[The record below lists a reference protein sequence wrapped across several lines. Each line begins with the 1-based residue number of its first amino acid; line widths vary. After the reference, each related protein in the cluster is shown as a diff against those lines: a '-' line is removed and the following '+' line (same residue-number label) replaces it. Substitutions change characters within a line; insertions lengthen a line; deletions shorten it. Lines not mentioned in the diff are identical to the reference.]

1 MADEAT
7 DVSNKEIKTFS
18 CPPLCRLFKEYSRGV
33 FSCTPLL
40 RQETTGNAI
49 KELITNSVRDL
60 GLIMDNCGGQ
70 SYDGAGNM
78 AGRYAGV
85 LTLIQHQFPKFILLL
100 DKFLLVETS
109 HTNCWIHPC
118 NNVESFTGHRHDRVQ
133 TCNRG
138 QLFRPG
144 FDRACGPIVD

>member
-1 MADEAT
+1 
-7 DVSNKEIKTFS
+7 
-18 CPPLCRLFKEYSRGV
+18 
-33 FSCTPLL
+33 
-40 RQETTGNAI
+40 
-49 KELITNSVRDL
+49 
-60 GLIMDNCGGQ
+60 MDNCGGQ

-118 NNVESFTGHRHDRVQ
+118 PVCSSLSLSRKLAKMDDCIDLVIRMFVCR
-133 TCNRG
+133 
-138 QLFRPG
+138 L
-144 FDRACGPIVD
+144 